1 MNRVRSVSRSVYRA
15 VLALL
20 LAGVVAFSFSA
31 CGEAAL
37 PPYDGNIR
45 HEVAYDATA
54 QETSLAEAYAAAAPS
69 VVCVEVRVSDSICYY
84 GSGSVIDDERGYI
97 LTSSALVA
105 RAETAPSYTV
115 TFADGSSTSASL
127 YGYGAHSFFYRTQTL
142 SDSVMPGNSDIAV
155 LAIDDVSEGR
165 YPDADSGEMRALPR
179 AIAFADSDALTYGD
193 DCFLIGSL
201 ENEETAVTRNVFQ
214 SGIVSKPYNTHTS
227 AFDLADTSNFFDGSF
242 DYLVQTDIQTNA
254 GNEGSPLLN
263 ADGRLIG
270 LVNRRAE
277 STLRYAQNQAYGLSF
292 ATPSSNV
299 RAVLADG
306 GIDVAFADADTPADE
321 SIIQNADQIQMATDP
336 VAQILMRRRPVISEG
351 QNQYIGSSDY
361 FVASAG
367 SPIVFSPKAQRS
379 AETDAQRIAADC
391 LDMVVKIIVF
401 YEHIGTQEVL
411 GYGEG
416 SGFLVDTDGT
426 VVTNLHVVNKLSD
439 LNQTETGNANH
450 SVDIEGVS
458 VYAAFERGTR
468 GSARHGRF
476 ILLPM
481 EIAAYHRQGDLAV
494 LRFQNP
500 IYTATES
507 GGQMRGFAEA
517 FALETELPQR
527 GERVY
532 AVGNAV
538 AYGVSIVSG
547 VISVP
552 EFTRYYEEYG
562 YNMIQT
568 DAPINGGNSGGPLL
582 NAAGRVVGVNT
593 LGIGSELITD
603 YGYENVSWAIPASF
617 VKSFLQDVA
626 NNATE
631 GGATIL

>member
-1 MNRVRSVSRSVYRA
+1 MNRVRSVSRSVCRA

-227 AFDLADTSNFFDGSF
+227 AFDLADTSNFLTVRSTTS
-242 DYLVQTDIQTNA
+242 YKPTSKPMPA
-254 GNEGSPLLN
+254 MK
-263 ADGRLIG
+263 A
-270 LVNRRAE
+270 RR
-277 STLRYAQNQAYGLSF
+277 S
-292 ATPSSNV
+292 
-299 RAVLADG
+299 
-306 GIDVAFADADTPADE
+306 
-321 SIIQNADQIQMATDP
+321 
-336 VAQILMRRRPVISEG
+336 
-351 QNQYIGSSDY
+351 
-361 FVASAG
+361 
-367 SPIVFSPKAQRS
+367 
-379 AETDAQRIAADC
+379 
-391 LDMVVKIIVF
+391 
-401 YEHIGTQEVL
+401 
-411 GYGEG
+411 
-416 SGFLVDTDGT
+416 
-426 VVTNLHVVNKLSD
+426 
-439 LNQTETGNANH
+439 
-450 SVDIEGVS
+450 
-458 VYAAFERGTR
+458 
-468 GSARHGRF
+468 
-476 ILLPM
+476 
-481 EIAAYHRQGDLAV
+481 
-494 LRFQNP
+494 
-500 IYTATES
+500 
-507 GGQMRGFAEA
+507 
-517 FALETELPQR
+517 
-527 GERVY
+527 
-532 AVGNAV
+532 
-538 AYGVSIVSG
+538 
-547 VISVP
+547 
-552 EFTRYYEEYG
+552 
-562 YNMIQT
+562 
-568 DAPINGGNSGGPLL
+568 
-582 NAAGRVVGVNT
+582 
-593 LGIGSELITD
+593 
-603 YGYENVSWAIPASF
+603 
-617 VKSFLQDVA
+617 
-626 NNATE
+626 
-631 GGATIL
+631 